1 MYDCEERYNYDCDD
15 EKDSN
20 DWDDGLRSCSG
31 CGEDVWKHSESYSE
45 KRMCSICYEN
55 YWIDN
60 LHSED

>member
-1 MYDCEERYNYDCDD
+1 MYDCEEIYDRDDD

-20 DWDDGLRSCSG
+20 DYDDGLRICSG
-31 CGEDVWKHSESYSE
+31 CGEDVWKHSQSYTE

-60 LHSED
+60 SNPDYY